1 MIKKLLLLVTVINLA
16 FGAYYYYKKNSMNP
30 KFSENFYLLE
40 EASDKLKSSYVDESK
55 VGNEDLTKGALK
67 GMLKGLDPYSTYY
80 TPSQNKDQEEDLKGK
95 FAGVGIL
102 FRVEDDGVYVRK
114 VYEDS
119 PAEKAGV
126 QGGDYVVQA
135 NEVSL
140 VGLDSR
146 GVVGELKGE
155 PGSKL
160 DVHVIRGEDKL
171 TLTLERGYVSV
182 PTIKLAKMLDDEIAY
197 MYISQFGASTSSEF
211 RKKIGA
217 LTEAGMKGLILDL
230 RFNGGGYLNSAVGI
244 CSVFLEYGS
253 LVAYKEGRDA
263 DREDLLDMTDE
274 SLDHIPLVVLVN
286 EDSASAS
293 EVTAACLR
301 DYERCIL
308 VGEKTFGKGSVQV
321 ITQLSNGGSI
331 RFTIAKYFTPGGYI
345 IHGKGLDPDVEVELN
360 STEKQDLSK
369 QISNY
374 STVDSEDPKDKQFVK
389 AYEALQVELQSS
401 RTKAPFFVE
410 LTNDEK

>member
-1 MIKKLLLLVTVINLA
+1 MIKKLLLLVAVINLA
-16 FGAYYYYKKNSMNP
+16 YGAYYYYKKNSMNP

-55 VGNEDLTKGALK
+55 VGNDDLTKGALK

-80 TPSQNKDQEEDLKGK
+80 TPTQNKDQEEDLKGK

-126 QGGDYVVQA
+126 QGGDYIILA

-140 VGLDSR
+140 IGLDSQ

-160 DVHVIRGEDKL
+160 DVGVIRGEAKL

-182 PTIKLAKMLDDEIAY
+182 PTIKLAKILDDEIAY
-197 MYISQFGASTSSEF
+197 IYISQFGASTSSEF
-211 RKKIGA
+211 RKKIGE
-217 LTEAGMKGLILDL
+217 LTEEGMKGLILDL

-253 LVAYKEGRDA
+253 LIAYKEGRDA

-274 SLDHIPLVVLVN
+274 SLDHIPLVILVN

-308 VGEKTFGKGSVQV
+308 VGQKTFGKGSVQV

-345 IHGKGLDPDVEVELN
+345 IHGKGLEPDIEVDLEL
-360 STEKQDLSK
+360 SEKQDLSK

-389 AYEALQVELQSS
+389 AYEALQAELQSS
-401 RTKAPFFVE
+401 RTNAPFFVE

>member
-1 MIKKLLLLVTVINLA
+1 MLKKLLLLVAVLNLTY
-16 FGAYYYYKKNSMNP
+16 GTYYYYQKNSLNP
-30 KFSENFYLLE
+30 KFSDNFYLLE

-67 GMLKGLDPYSTYY
+67 GMLRGLDPYSTYY

-140 VGLDSR
+140 IGLDSR

-160 DVHVIRGEDKL
+160 DVHVLRGEDKL

-197 MYISQFGASTSSEF
+197 MYISQFGASTASEF
-211 RKKIGA
+211 RKKVTE
-217 LTEAGMKGLILDL
+217 LTESGMKGLVLDL

-274 SLDHIPLVVLVN
+274 SLDHIPLVILVN

-301 DYERCIL
+301 DYKRCIL
-308 VGEKTFGKGSVQV
+308 VGTKTFGKGSVQV

-345 IHGKGLDPDVEVELN
+345 IHGKGLDPDIDVGLN
-360 STEKQDLSK
+360 SSEKQDLSN
-369 QISNY
+369 QISNF

-389 AYEALQVELQSS
+389 AYEALQVELKSS

-410 LTNDEK
+410 LTNDDE